1 MKILFY
7 ILLIFGL
14 SISGFILFKK
24 YYDTNKNAITFN
36 VSVTNPENN
45 IDKNKPKIAIL
56 LISNDDIESAK
67 RISNFPDATASVV
80 VFNNYANSNEIY
92 SIISNSHR
100 EIIVNINMEPDN
112 YPNNNPGPD
121 TLLIGI
127 TDVENVTTLNNVLL
141 NHLSST
147 GIINIYGNKFI
158 SSTKDLNPVLDFLK
172 NKGLI
177 FINASNTNVNK
188 LKNSAKKTN
197 TIVKICDIFIDN
209 KPSEDELKDA
219 LKVLEAKAKNEGSAI
234 GLFRYYDDRINIM
247 ESWAK
252 EIIQK
257 SEIRFV
263 KISSI

>member
-7 ILLIFGL
+7 ILLILGL

-24 YYDTNKNAITFN
+24 YSDTNKNVITFN
-36 VSVTNPENN
+36 ISVTNPQNDIE
-45 IDKNKPKIAIL
+45 KNKPKIAIL
-56 LISNDDIESAK
+56 FLINDDVGSAK
-67 RISNFPDATASVV
+67 RISNFIDKTASVII
-80 VFNNYANSNEIY
+80 FHNYINNNEIY
-92 SIISNSHR
+92 SIIANANR

-121 TLLIGI
+121 TLLTGI
-127 TDVENVTTLNNVLL
+127 TDVENVTKLNDVLL
-141 NHLSST
+141 KHLSSV
-147 GIINIYGNKFI
+147 GIINIYGNKFL
-158 SSTKDLNPVLDFLK
+158 SSEKDLKPVLNFLHDK
-172 NKGLI
+172 SLL
-177 FINASNTNVNK
+177 FINASNINTNTLIETSK
-188 LKNSAKKTN
+188 TTN

-252 EIIQK
+252 TIIEK